1 MQAAAAF
8 LPRRDR
14 ARSSSKKAIRPTL
27 DNAHHRDGAC
37 FVSQKDHIPRF
48 FLSRVEMEFALTH
61 LEPSSCRSSSM
72 VDAVVQRFSRRV
84 QNCLPVDTVLA
95 LDALVDAT
103 IDVIRRHHLSV
114 QSRETDAAALQ
125 SIKRIRTALDLA
137 GKAGLGSTA
146 ARQRDRLD
154 QALLDWKNALRGD
167 TDHDA
172 YPPSHALNAV
182 GTGARPDRQYKL

>member
-1 MQAAAAF
+1 
-8 LPRRDR
+8 
-14 ARSSSKKAIRPTL
+14 
-27 DNAHHRDGAC
+27 
-37 FVSQKDHIPRF
+37 
-48 FLSRVEMEFALTH
+48 
-61 LEPSSCRSSSM
+61 M

-137 GKAGLGSTA
+137 GKAGLGSSA
-146 ARQRDRLD
+146 ARQRDRLKPS
-154 QALLDWKNALRGD
+154 AAARGGFGTRAQRRVD
-167 TDHDA
+167 RCRQPRA
-172 YPPSHALNAV
+172 IPYGV
-182 GTGARPDRQYKL
+182 GRSAAGAA

>member
-1 MQAAAAF
+1 
-8 LPRRDR
+8 
-14 ARSSSKKAIRPTL
+14 
-27 DNAHHRDGAC
+27 
-37 FVSQKDHIPRF
+37 
-48 FLSRVEMEFALTH
+48 
-61 LEPSSCRSSSM
+61 M
-72 VDAVVQRFSRRV
+72 VDAVVQRLSRRV

-137 GKAGLGSTA
+137 GQAGLGSSA

-154 QALLDWKNALRGD
+154 RALEDWKNALRRD
-167 TDHDA
+167 NTDRDA
-172 YPPSHALNAV
+172 YPPSHTLNAL
-182 GTGARPDRQYKL
+182 GTGARPRSAV

>member
-1 MQAAAAF
+1 
-8 LPRRDR
+8 
-14 ARSSSKKAIRPTL
+14 
-27 DNAHHRDGAC
+27 
-37 FVSQKDHIPRF
+37 
-48 FLSRVEMEFALTH
+48 
-61 LEPSSCRSSSM
+61 M

-137 GKAGLGSTA
+137 GKAGLGSSA

-154 QALLDWKNALRGD
+154 QALQDWKDTLRRD
-167 TDHDA
+167 TERDA
-172 YPPSHALNAV
+172 YPPSHALNALGA
-182 GTGARPDRQYKL
+182 GTGPERLHKV

>member
-1 MQAAAAF
+1 
-8 LPRRDR
+8 
-14 ARSSSKKAIRPTL
+14 
-27 DNAHHRDGAC
+27 
-37 FVSQKDHIPRF
+37 
-48 FLSRVEMEFALTH
+48 
-61 LEPSSCRSSSM
+61 M

-137 GKAGLGSTA
+137 GKAGLGSSV

-154 QALLDWKNALRGD
+154 QALQDWKDSLRQD
-167 TDHDA
+167 SERDA

-182 GTGARPDRQYKL
+182 GAGTRPERLHKL